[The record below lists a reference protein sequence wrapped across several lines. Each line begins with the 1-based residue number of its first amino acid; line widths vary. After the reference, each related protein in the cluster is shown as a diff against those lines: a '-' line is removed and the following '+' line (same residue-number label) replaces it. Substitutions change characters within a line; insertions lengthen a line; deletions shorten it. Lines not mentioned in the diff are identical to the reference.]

1 MAPLLSILALS
12 LLPATTFAAAASVTA
27 TATATP
33 TAPVSASAA
42 TPTSTSTAD
51 LPACYNSPG
60 SLTSAGTDI
69 YQSHLFCR
77 QTCAKQDKEI
87 AGLQGSECFCGDE
100 PPPASTKVDDSKCS
114 TPCPGYPDDTCG
126 GTHVWT
132 VISVDAEPWELQ
144 MNLSAI
150 AASISVAASLNPTAV
165 GTAITVAGDAPPA
178 TGVPVSTPSFA
189 TPTPSADPVA
199 TVNGN
204 SETASNSTLAT
215 SSGAAGSMLLRANA
229 GAASVLLAVAA
240 ALVPFLLA

>member
-12 LLPATTFAAAASVTA
+12 LLPATTFAAAASVSGTA

-114 TPCPGYPDDTCG
+114 TPCPGYPDDTCEY
-126 GTHVWT
+126 TYIYT
-132 VISVDAEPWELQ
+132 YT
-144 MNLSAI
+144 
-150 AASISVAASLNPTAV
+150 SI
-165 GTAITVAGDAPPA
+165 
-178 TGVPVSTPSFA
+178 
-189 TPTPSADPVA
+189 
-199 TVNGN
+199 
-204 SETASNSTLAT
+204 
-215 SSGAAGSMLLRANA
+215 
-229 GAASVLLAVAA
+229 
-240 ALVPFLLA
+240 